1 MKKTIIGII
10 GLGHMG
16 QALFKGL
23 LNSGIEKS
31 DFILSNKAED
41 NLEVIEKADWIFLAV
56 KPNKTSEVLI
66 RIPAQSRPKILI
78 SLVAGIKLKK
88 LEQLVKDK
96 NIRVVR
102 IMPSLAISTGVGVI
116 GLYKPVIPAKAGIQ
130 AEKDWIPDQVRDDT
144 VTLLKEKLSALGEV
158 IEVSER
164 DLDLLTIISG
174 CSPAIIAYFAQS
186 FKDFSGKSEKLILKS
201 LIGSLKYIKQSGL
214 TFPEVIAAVATRG
227 GITENILECLQE
239 NRVQGNV
246 ILALKSGYKKLMEAQ
261 ND

>member
-1 MKKTIIGII
+1 MKKIKIAII

-16 QALFKGL
+16 NSLHKGL
-23 LNSGIEKS
+23 LRSVFSQQDVFVSDKLESNIEAF
-31 DFILSNKAED
+31 DRAN
-41 NLEVIEKADWIFLAV
+41 WIFLCV
-56 KPNKTSEVLI
+56 KPAKVTEVLNQ
-66 RIPAQSRPKILI
+66 IPVQSKAKLLI
-78 SLVAGIKLKK
+78 SLAAGIKLKK
-88 LEQLVKDK
+88 LNKLVKDK